1 MGKKKKKNSK
11 DPFEFYNSRRQ
22 NDSRKKDKDKKD
34 KKRDKDVQLA
44 NIRLKSVHMSL
55 DKDDIKDAAKVIR
68 TPVEVPKKF
77 TNVREKCN
85 HAGDTITPAE
95 YRAMTPSYAVY
106 TPMLDPLCNWFG
118 EDAVAVCEGCYD
130 VLVDFTKVKASD
142 VEGAICI
149 LYAAANKAISMKRM
163 KKDALKA
170 SIKMKEGLLDWEE
183 IVHIVSKIDEAVG
196 ESAAASR
203 AAKGPNLND
212 VGNSPIVM

>member
-1 MGKKKKKNSK
+1 MTARIALVGACGRMGTLIIRRILATEGLELSAAFDLVNIGKDIGEVINAGALGVPVSDPKNLASVLK
-11 DPFEFYNSRRQ
+11 ESR
-22 NDSRKKDKDKKD
+22 
-34 KKRDKDVQLA
+34 
-44 NIRLKSVHMSL
+44 
-55 DKDDIKDAAKVIR
+55 
-68 TPVEVPKKF
+68 T
-77 TNVREKCN
+77 
-85 HAGDTITPAE
+85 
-95 YRAMTPSYAVY
+95 
-106 TPMLDPLCNWFG
+106 
-118 EDAVAVCEGCYD
+118 D